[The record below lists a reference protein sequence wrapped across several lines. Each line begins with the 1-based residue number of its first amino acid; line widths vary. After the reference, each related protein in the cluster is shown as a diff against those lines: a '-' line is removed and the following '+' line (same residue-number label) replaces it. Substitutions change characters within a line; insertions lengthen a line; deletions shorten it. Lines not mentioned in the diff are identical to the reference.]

1 MQSCGWF
8 GTGIGI
14 GAFVFA
20 RKRAEH
26 ALEADMIIGLTVL
39 TAAILVEG
47 WCGGARPTTSI
58 T

>member
-1 MQSCGWF
+1 MSM
-8 GTGIGI
+8 
-14 GAFVFA
+14 FA

-47 WCGGARPTTSI
+47 WFGGARPTTSI